1 MCVHNHI
8 LPWVGDE
15 MSNECSAENTDCS
28 ENGPLLI
35 RNIRILLSH
44 LTDVYLTV
52 EFKKAIIGALLFEYI
67 RPKVSLLL
75 QSFYR
80 QKKTFSVPLQLLD
93 QLWNTFRKICATEPG
108 ELWIPR
114 AIIDVTLR
122 NLFYSKWS
130 ICHSQSNTSW
140 VSYKSTFIQDNI
152 LIFIFFMLGVQRSL
166 TSVTSRFSFALLS
179 FPWPKRNLL

>member
-1 MCVHNHI
+1 
-8 LPWVGDE
+8 

-93 QLWNTFRKICATEPG
+93 QL
-108 ELWIPR
+108 
-114 AIIDVTLR
+114 
-122 NLFYSKWS
+122 
-130 ICHSQSNTSW
+130 
-140 VSYKSTFIQDNI
+140 
-152 LIFIFFMLGVQRSL
+152 
-166 TSVTSRFSFALLS
+166 
-179 FPWPKRNLL
+179 